1 MSSAIGSP
9 SAMTTIRTTLSL
21 LFALALATTLRA
33 QEATLGLSSPT
44 TSPGQPVEIVL
55 TVRDARSAE
64 VPETLNVP
72 GLRIQLSGRSTRFEM
87 NNLQITSSLTCTYTV
102 VPERT
107 GEFDIPAVNV
117 QVGVKTIQTNPLR
130 LNVVDSS
137 LGMPMAQ
144 PAPMPLTT
152 DPGMAPPTPQGQAAP
167 FFGELV
173 LSKKKAW
180 VGEPIPVE
188 LRYYFLGTIGGE
200 VGDRPNLTGEGF
212 TTQKLNNVPKREQI
226 VNGEN
231 YVVFAFQ
238 TSITPAKSGMLEI
251 PPAALEAR
259 LQLPGSV
266 PPGFDDFFRNFGGMV
281 PPGMFTNARQ
291 VAVETRPVQIEVSPL
306 PKQGRPEN
314 FPGAIGKFKM
324 KASVNPKKTG
334 PGDPV
339 TLRVVVTGQGNFEAM
354 GAPVLTGE
362 ENWRTYP
369 PSENFQPTDGVNFSG
384 EKVYEFMLVAR
395 TDQTQTPGV
404 SFSYFDPD
412 AGKYETLTQAP
423 LPVEARAGEPMQ
435 SAVNTDPAPQDGKS
449 ESASGP
455 RAPAPTSPAKPA
467 GASSWT
473 LPILNPAFLMANAA
487 LALLWLLGSIVAVF
501 LLVSR
506 SEAGL
511 RRKKA
516 RKTKARLAA
525 LQDCP
530 DKEFFSLAAE
540 CLRFQLHVEDHPLEA
555 DTELD
560 NLDLD
565 DDSKDILQDLLA
577 RDAECK
583 YSFGSTA
590 TPERETRSRILE
602 VLKKISS

>member
-1 MSSAIGSP
+1 MSSVTGKTLPMKKTA
-9 SAMTTIRTTLSL
+9 TILGLLAAFLFTLPL
-21 LFALALATTLRA
+21 CA

-44 TSPGQPVEIVL
+44 TAPGQPMEIVL
-55 TVRDARSAE
+55 TVRDARDAK
-64 VPETLNVP
+64 VPETINVP
-72 GLRIQLSGRSTRFEM
+72 GLRIQLFGRSTRFEM
-87 NNLQITSSLTCTYTV
+87 NNFQITSSLTYTYSV
-102 VPERT
+102 VTERT
-107 GEFDIPAVNV
+107 GEFDIPPVSV
-117 QVGVKTIQTNPLR
+117 QVGGKTIQTNPVR
-130 LNVVDSS
+130 LTVVDSA
-137 LGMPMAQ
+137 LGAPSAQ
-144 PAPMPLTT
+144 PAPRPSTV
-152 DPGMAPPTPQGQAAP
+152 DPSLPPTTSGQAAP

-173 LSKKKAW
+173 FSKKKAW

-238 TSITPAKSGMLEI
+238 TSITPAKSGLLES
-251 PPAALEAR
+251 PPASLEAR

-291 VAVETRPVQIEVSPL
+291 VSVETRPVQIEVSAL
-306 PKQGRPEN
+306 PKDGRPEDFN
-314 FPGAIGKFKM
+314 GAIGKFKM
-324 KASVNPKKTG
+324 EASVNPKKTG

-339 TLRVVVTGQGNFEAM
+339 TLRVVVSGQGNFQAM
-354 GAPVLTGE
+354 GAPVLTGD

-369 PSENFQPTDGVNFSG
+369 PSENFQPADGVNFSG

-404 SFSYFDPD
+404 NFSYFDPD
-412 AGKYETLTQAP
+412 TGKYETLTQAP
-423 LPVEARAGEPMQ
+423 LPVDARAGEPKQ
-435 SAVNTDPAPQDGKS
+435 SAVV
-449 ESASGP
+449 SGSYSKEDKKQTAEKTVS
-455 RAPAPTSPAKPA
+455 APAAPAKPA

-473 LPILNPAFLMANAA
+473 MPLFNPAFLMGNAA
-487 LALLWLLGSIVAVF
+487 LAFVWLLGLIFVAF
-501 LLVSR
+501 RLVAR
-506 SEAGL
+506 SEGGI

-516 RKTKARLAA
+516 RKTKALLAA

-530 DKEFFSLAAE
+530 DKEFYSRAAE
-540 CLRFQLHVEDHPLEA
+540 CLRFQLHVEDQPLEA
-555 DTELD
+555 DVELQE
-560 NLDLD
+560 LDLD
-565 DDSKDILQDLLA
+565 DDSNDVLRELLA

-583 YSFGSTA
+583 YSFGKSA
-590 TPERETRSRILE
+590 APERETRSRILE
-602 VLKKISS
+602 ALKKISS

>member
-1 MSSAIGSP
+1 MLP
-9 SAMTTIRTTLSL
+9 
-21 LFALALATTLRA
+21 
-33 QEATLGLSSPT
+33 
-44 TSPGQPVEIVL
+44 
-55 TVRDARSAE
+55 
-64 VPETLNVP
+64 
-72 GLRIQLSGRSTRFEM
+72 
-87 NNLQITSSLTCTYTV
+87 
-102 VPERT
+102 
-107 GEFDIPAVNV
+107 PA
-117 QVGVKTIQTNPLR
+117 
-130 LNVVDSS
+130 
-137 LGMPMAQ
+137 
-144 PAPMPLTT
+144 T
-152 DPGMAPPTPQGQAAP
+152 DPGIAPPTPQGQAVP

-188 LRYYFLGTIGGE
+188 LRYYFLGSIGGE

-226 VNGEN
+226 VNGDN

-291 VAVETRPVQIEVSPL
+291 VAVETRPVQIEVDPL

-314 FPGAIGKFKM
+314 FSGAIGKFKM
-324 KASVNPKKTG
+324 EASVNPKKTG

-339 TLRVVVTGQGNFEAM
+339 TLRVAVTGQGNFEAM
-354 GAPVLTGE
+354 GAPVLTGD

-369 PSENFQPTDGVNFSG
+369 PSEKFQPADGVNFSG

-404 SFSYFDPD
+404 TFSYFDPD
-412 AGKYETLTQAP
+412 TGKYETLTQAP
-423 LPVEARAGEPMQ
+423 LAVEARAGEPNQ
-435 SAVNTDPAPQDGKS
+435 APPAAAESTASKS
-449 ESASGP
+449 EIGAD
-455 RAPAPTSPAKPA
+455 AKAAAPTPLKPV
-467 GASSWT
+467 GSSSWT

-487 LALLWLLGSIVAVF
+487 LGLVWLLALIIVV
-501 LLVSR
+501 VRWISH
-506 SEAGL
+506 SEGGL

-516 RKTKARLAA
+516 RKTKALLAA
-525 LQDCP
+525 LKDCP
-530 DKEFFSLAAE
+530 DKEFFSRAAE
-540 CLRFQLHVEDHPLEA
+540 CLRSLLHVENHPLEA
-555 DTELD
+555 DAELD

-565 DDSKDILQDLLA
+565 DDSKDVLLDLLA

-583 YSFGSTA
+583 YSFGATA
-590 TPERETRSRILE
+590 APERDTRSRILE
-602 VLKKISS
+602 ALKKISS

>member
-1 MSSAIGSP
+1 MIF
-9 SAMTTIRTTLSL
+9 IRTALAL
-21 LFALALATTLRA
+21 LFAFALAAGLHA

-44 TSPGQPVEIVL
+44 TSPGQQIEIVL
-55 TVRDARSAE
+55 TVRDARSAD

-72 GLRIQLSGRSTRFEM
+72 GLRIQLFGRSTRFEM
-87 NNLQITSSLTCTYTV
+87 NNFQITSTLTFTYTV
-102 VPERT
+102 IPERT
-107 GEFDIPAVNV
+107 GEFDIPPVDV
-117 QVGVKTIQTNPLR
+117 QVGGRTLQTNPVR
-130 LNVVDSS
+130 LSVVDSA
-137 LGMPMAQ
+137 LGLAPNQ
-144 PAPMPLTT
+144 PAPMPLTN
-152 DPGMAPPTPQGQAAP
+152 DPGIAQPAPQGQAAP

-314 FPGAIGKFKM
+314 FTGAIGKFKM
-324 KASVNPKKTG
+324 EASVNPKKTG

-354 GAPVLTGE
+354 GAPLLTGD

-369 PSENFQPTDGVNFSG
+369 PSEKFQPADGVNFSG
-384 EKVYEFMLVAR
+384 EKAFEFMLVAR

-412 AGKYETLTQAP
+412 TGKYETLTQDP
-423 LPVEARAGEPMQ
+423 LPVEARAGEP
-435 SAVNTDPAPQDGKS
+435 NTSTPAIGTEPVGATS
-449 ESASGP
+449 EGGANTKP
-455 RAPAPTSPAKPA
+455 AAPSPLKPA
-467 GASSWT
+467 GSSSWT
-473 LPILNPAFLMANAA
+473 LPILDPAFLMANAA
-487 LALLWLLGSIVAVF
+487 LGAVWIMALIVVVF
-501 LLVSR
+501 LLISR
-506 SEAGL
+506 SEGGI

-516 RKTKARLAA
+516 RKTKALLAA

-530 DKEFFSLAAE
+530 DKEFFSRAAE

-555 DTELD
+555 DEELD
-560 NLDLD
+560 ALDLD
-565 DDSKDILQDLLA
+565 DDSKDVLQDLLA

-583 YSFGSTA
+583 YSFGATA
-590 TPERETRSRILE
+590 APERDTRARILE
-602 VLKKISS
+602 ALKKISI

>member
-1 MSSAIGSP
+1 MSSATGSP
-9 SAMTTIRTTLSL
+9 APMISFRTALAL
-21 LFALALATTLRA
+21 FFAFALAATLRA

-44 TSPGQPVEIVL
+44 TSPGQQVEIVL
-55 TVRDARSAE
+55 TVRDARSAD

-72 GLRIQLSGRSTRFEM
+72 GLQIQLFGRSTRFEM
-87 NNLQITSSLTCTYTV
+87 NNFQITSSLTFTYTV
-102 VPERT
+102 IPERT
-107 GEFDIPAVNV
+107 GEFDIPPVTV
-117 QVGVKTIQTNPLR
+117 QVGGKTIQTNPLR
-130 LNVVDSS
+130 LNVVDSA
-137 LGMPMAQ
+137 LGMPSAQ
-144 PAPMPLTT
+144 PMLPPAT
-152 DPGMAPPTPQGQAAP
+152 DPGMAPPTPQGQAVP

-188 LRYYFLGTIGGE
+188 LRYYFLGSIGGE

-226 VNGEN
+226 VNGDN

-314 FPGAIGKFKM
+314 FSGAIGKFKM
-324 KASVNPKKTG
+324 EASVNPKKTG

-339 TLRVVVTGQGNFEAM
+339 TLRVAVTGQGNFEAM
-354 GAPVLTGE
+354 GAPVLTGD

-369 PSENFQPTDGVNFSG
+369 PSEKFQPADGVNFSG

-412 AGKYETLTQAP
+412 TGKYETLTQAP
-423 LPVEARAGEPMQ
+423 LAVEARAGEPTQ
-435 SAVNTDPAPQDGKS
+435 APPAAAESAASKSEIGADAKAASPAPL
-449 ESASGP
+449 
-455 RAPAPTSPAKPA
+455 KPV
-467 GASSWT
+467 GSSSWT

-487 LALLWLLGSIVAVF
+487 LGLVWLLALIIVVAR
-501 LLVSR
+501 LISR
-506 SEAGL
+506 SEGGL

-516 RKTKARLAA
+516 RKTKALLAA
-525 LQDCP
+525 LKDCP
-530 DKEFFSLAAE
+530 DKEFFSRAAE
-540 CLRFQLHVEDHPLEA
+540 CLRSLLHVEDHPLEA
-555 DTELD
+555 DAELD
-560 NLDLD
+560 SLDLD
-565 DDSKDILQDLLA
+565 DDSKDVLLDLLS

-583 YSFGSTA
+583 YSFGATA
-590 TPERETRSRILE
+590 APERETRSRILE
-602 VLKKISS
+602 ALKKISS

>member
-1 MSSAIGSP
+1 MSSVIGKTLP
-9 SAMTTIRTTLSL
+9 MKKTATILGL
-21 LFALALATTLRA
+21 LAAFFFALPLCA

-44 TSPGQPVEIVL
+44 TAPGQPMEIVL

-64 VPETLNVP
+64 VPETINVP
-72 GLRIQLSGRSTRFEM
+72 GLKIQLFGRSTRFEM
-87 NNLQITSSLTCTYTV
+87 NNFQITSSLTYTYSV

-107 GEFDIPAVNV
+107 GEFDIPSVSV
-117 QVGVKTIQTNPLR
+117 QVGGKTIQTNPVR
-130 LNVVDSS
+130 LTVVDSA
-137 LGMPMAQ
+137 LGAPSAQ
-144 PAPMPLTT
+144 PAPMPSAA
-152 DPGMAPPTPQGQAAP
+152 DPSLPPTPQGQAVP

-173 LSKKKAW
+173 FSKKKAW

-200 VGDRPNLTGEGF
+200 VGDRPNLAGEGF

-238 TSITPAKSGMLEI
+238 TSITPAKSGLLEI

-291 VAVETRPVQIEVSPL
+291 VSVETRPVQIDVAPL
-306 PKQGRPEN
+306 PKQGQPEN
-314 FPGAIGKFKM
+314 FTGAIGKFKM
-324 KASVNPKKTG
+324 EASVNPKKTG

-339 TLRVVVTGQGNFEAM
+339 TLRVVVSGQGNFEAM
-354 GAPVLTGE
+354 GAPVLTGD

-369 PSENFQPTDGVNFSG
+369 PSENFQPADGVNFSG

-412 AGKYETLTQAP
+412 TGKYETLTQDP
-423 LPVEARAGEPMQ
+423 LPVEARAGEPKQ
-435 SAVNTDPAPQDGKS
+435 SANATSAESKDEKTAPSEKAPASSPAPS
-449 ESASGP
+449 
-455 RAPAPTSPAKPA
+455 KPA

-473 LPILNPAFLMANAA
+473 MPLLNPAFLMANAT
-487 LALLWLLGSIVAVF
+487 LGLVWLLGLIFVAF
-501 LLVSR
+501 RLVAR
-506 SEAGL
+506 SEGGI

-516 RKTKARLAA
+516 RKTKSLLAA
-525 LQDCP
+525 LQGCP
-530 DKEFFSLAAE
+530 DKEFYARAAE
-540 CLRFQLHVEDHPLEA
+540 CLRFQLHVEDQPLEA
-555 DTELD
+555 DAELD
-560 NLDLD
+560 GLDLD
-565 DDSKDILQDLLA
+565 EDSKDVLTELLA

-583 YSFGSTA
+583 YSFGSAA
-590 TPERETRSRILE
+590 TPERETRARILE
-602 VLKKISS
+602 ALKKISS

>member
-1 MSSAIGSP
+1 MISF
-9 SAMTTIRTTLSL
+9 RTALAL
-21 LFALALATTLRA
+21 LFAFALAATLRA

-72 GLRIQLSGRSTRFEM
+72 SLRIQLSGRSTRFEM
-87 NNLQITSSLTCTYTV
+87 NNFQITSSLTFTYTV

-107 GEFDIPAVNV
+107 GEFDIPAVTV
-117 QVGVKTIQTNPLR
+117 QVGGKTIQTNPLR
-130 LNVVDSS
+130 LNVVDSA
-137 LGMPMAQ
+137 LGMPSAQ
-144 PAPMPLTT
+144 PMLPPAT
-152 DPGMAPPTPQGQAAP
+152 DPGMAPPTPQGQAVP

-188 LRYYFLGTIGGE
+188 LRYYFLGSIGGE

-226 VNGEN
+226 VNGDN

-291 VAVETRPVQIEVSPL
+291 VAVETRPVQIEVDPL

-314 FPGAIGKFKM
+314 FSGAIGKFKM
-324 KASVNPKKTG
+324 EASVNPKKTG

-354 GAPVLTGE
+354 GAPVLTSD

-369 PSENFQPTDGVNFSG
+369 PSEKFQPTDGVNFSG

-412 AGKYETLTQAP
+412 TGKYETLTQAP
-423 LPVEARAGEPMQ
+423 LAVEARADEPNQ
-435 SAVNTDPAPQDGKS
+435 APLAAAESAASKS
-449 ESASGP
+449 EIGADAKAT
-455 RAPAPTSPAKPA
+455 APAPLKPA
-467 GASSWT
+467 GSSSWT
-473 LPILNPAFLMANAA
+473 HPILNPAFLMANAA
-487 LALLWLLGSIVAVF
+487 LGLVWLLALIIVVVR
-501 LLVSR
+501 LISR
-506 SEAGL
+506 SEGGL

-516 RKTKARLAA
+516 RKTKALLVA
-525 LQDCP
+525 LKDCP
-530 DKEFFSLAAE
+530 DKEFFSRAAE
-540 CLRFQLHVEDHPLEA
+540 CLRSLLHVEDHPLEA
-555 DTELD
+555 DAELD
-560 NLDLD
+560 CLDLD
-565 DDSKDILQDLLA
+565 DDSKDVLLDLLA

-583 YSFGSTA
+583 YSFGATA
-590 TPERETRSRILE
+590 APEQETRSRILE
-602 VLKKISS
+602 ALKKISS

>member
-1 MSSAIGSP
+1 MIF
-9 SAMTTIRTTLSL
+9 IRTALAL
-21 LFALALATTLRA
+21 LFAFALAAGLHA
-33 QEATLGLSSPT
+33 QEATLALSSPT
-44 TSPGQPVEIVL
+44 TSPGQQIEIVL
-55 TVRDARSAE
+55 TVRDARSAD

-72 GLRIQLSGRSTRFEM
+72 GLRIQLFGRSTRFEM
-87 NNLQITSSLTCTYTV
+87 NNFQITSTLTFTYTV
-102 VPERT
+102 IPERT
-107 GEFDIPAVNV
+107 GEFDIPPVGV
-117 QVGVKTIQTNPLR
+117 QVGGRTLQTNPVR
-130 LNVVDSS
+130 LSVVDSA
-137 LGMPMAQ
+137 LGLAPNQ
-144 PAPMPLTT
+144 PAPMPLTN
-152 DPGMAPPTPQGQAAP
+152 DPGIAPPVPQGQAPP

-314 FPGAIGKFKM
+314 FTGAIGKFKM
-324 KASVNPKKTG
+324 EASVNPKKTG

-354 GAPVLTGE
+354 GAPVLTGD

-369 PSENFQPTDGVNFSG
+369 PSEKFQPADGVNFSG
-384 EKVYEFMLVAR
+384 EKAFEFMLVAR

-412 AGKYETLTQAP
+412 TGKYETLTQDP
-423 LPVEARAGEPMQ
+423 LPVEARAGEP
-435 SAVNTDPAPQDGKS
+435 NTSTPAIGTEPVGVTS
-449 ESASGP
+449 EGGANTKP
-455 RAPAPTSPAKPA
+455 AAPSPLKPA
-467 GASSWT
+467 GSSSWT
-473 LPILNPAFLMANAA
+473 LPILDPAFLMANAA
-487 LALLWLLGSIVAVF
+487 LGAVWIMALIVVVF
-501 LLVSR
+501 LLISR
-506 SEAGL
+506 SEGGI

-516 RKTKARLAA
+516 RKTKALLAA

-530 DKEFFSLAAE
+530 DKEFFSRAAE

-555 DTELD
+555 DEELD
-560 NLDLD
+560 ALDMD
-565 DDSKDILQDLLA
+565 DDSKDVLQDLLA

-583 YSFGSTA
+583 YSFGATA
-590 TPERETRSRILE
+590 APERDTRARILE
-602 VLKKISS
+602 ALKKISI

>member
-1 MSSAIGSP
+1 MISF
-9 SAMTTIRTTLSL
+9 RTALAL
-21 LFALALATTLRA
+21 LFAFALAASLRA
-33 QEATLGLSSPT
+33 QETTLGLSSPT

-87 NNLQITSSLTCTYTV
+87 NNFQITSSLTCTYTV
-102 VPERT
+102 IPERT
-107 GEFDIPAVNV
+107 GEFDIPPVTV
-117 QVGVKTIQTNPLR
+117 QVGGKTIQTNPLR
-130 LNVVDSS
+130 LNVVDSA
-137 LGMPMAQ
+137 LGMPSAQ
-144 PAPMPLTT
+144 PMLPPVT
-152 DPGMAPPTPQGQAAP
+152 DPGMAPPTPQGQAVP

-188 LRYYFLGTIGGE
+188 LRYYFLGSIGGE

-226 VNGEN
+226 VNGDN

-314 FPGAIGKFKM
+314 FSGAIGKFKM
-324 KASVNPKKTG
+324 EASVNPKKTG

-339 TLRVVVTGQGNFEAM
+339 TLRVAVTGQGNFEAM
-354 GAPVLTGE
+354 GAPVLTGD

-369 PSENFQPTDGVNFSG
+369 PSEKFQPADGVNFSG

-404 SFSYFDPD
+404 TFSYFDPD
-412 AGKYETLTQAP
+412 TGKYETLTQAP
-423 LPVEARAGEPMQ
+423 LAVEARAGEPNQ
-435 SAVNTDPAPQDGKS
+435 APPAAAESTASKS
-449 ESASGP
+449 EIGAD
-455 RAPAPTSPAKPA
+455 AKAAAPTPLKPV
-467 GASSWT
+467 GSSSWT

-487 LALLWLLGSIVAVF
+487 LGLVWLLALIIVVIRWI
-501 LLVSR
+501 SR
-506 SEAGL
+506 SEGGL

-516 RKTKARLAA
+516 RKTKALLAA
-525 LQDCP
+525 LKDCP
-530 DKEFFSLAAE
+530 DKEFFSRAAE
-540 CLRFQLHVEDHPLEA
+540 CLRSLLHVENHPLEA
-555 DTELD
+555 DAELD
-560 NLDLD
+560 SLDLD
-565 DDSKDILQDLLA
+565 DDSKDVLLDLLA

-583 YSFGSTA
+583 YSFGATA
-590 TPERETRSRILE
+590 APERDTRSRILE
-602 VLKKISS
+602 ALKKISS

>member
-1 MSSAIGSP
+1 MSSAIGKTLP
-9 SAMTTIRTTLSL
+9 MKKTATILGL
-21 LFALALATTLRA
+21 LAAFFFALPLCA

-44 TSPGQPVEIVL
+44 TAPGQPMEIVL

-64 VPETLNVP
+64 VPETINVP
-72 GLRIQLSGRSTRFEM
+72 GLKIQLFGRSTRFEM
-87 NNLQITSSLTCTYTV
+87 NNFQITSSLTFTYTV
-102 VPERT
+102 IPEQT
-107 GEFDIPAVNV
+107 GEFDIPPVSV
-117 QVGVKTIQTNPLR
+117 QVGGKTIQTNPVR
-130 LNVVDSS
+130 LTVVDSA
-137 LGMPMAQ
+137 LGAPSAQ
-144 PAPMPLTT
+144 PMLPPAT
-152 DPGMAPPTPQGQAAP
+152 DPGITPPTPQGQAVP

-188 LRYYFLGTIGGE
+188 LRYYFLGSIGGE

-314 FPGAIGKFKM
+314 FSGAIGKFKM
-324 KASVNPKKTG
+324 EASVNPKKTG

-339 TLRVVVTGQGNFEAM
+339 TLRVVVSGQGNFEAM
-354 GAPVLTGE
+354 GAPVLTSD

-369 PSENFQPTDGVNFSG
+369 PSEKFQPTDGVNFSG

-395 TDQTQTPGV
+395 TDQNQTPGV
-404 SFSYFDPD
+404 TFSYFDPD
-412 AGKYETLTQAP
+412 TGKYETLTQAP
-423 LPVEARAGEPMQ
+423 LAVEARAGEPNQ
-435 SAVNTDPAPQDGKS
+435 APPAAAESAASKS
-449 ESASGP
+449 EISADAKST
-455 RAPAPTSPAKPA
+455 APAPLKPV
-467 GASSWT
+467 GSSSWT

-487 LALLWLLGSIVAVF
+487 LGLVWLLALIIVVVR
-501 LLVSR
+501 LISR
-506 SEAGL
+506 SEGGL

-516 RKTKARLAA
+516 RKTKALLAA
-525 LQDCP
+525 LKDCP
-530 DKEFFSLAAE
+530 DKEFFSRAAE
-540 CLRFQLHVEDHPLEA
+540 CLRSLLRVEDHPLEA
-555 DTELD
+555 EEELD
-560 NLDLD
+560 ILDLD
-565 DDSKDILQDLLA
+565 DDSKDVLQDLLA

-583 YSFGSTA
+583 YSFGATA
-590 TPERETRSRILE
+590 SPERETRSRILE
-602 VLKKISS
+602 ALKKISS

>member
-1 MSSAIGSP
+1 MIP
-9 SAMTTIRTTLSL
+9 IRTALAL
-21 LFALALATTLRA
+21 LFAFALAASLRA
-33 QEATLGLSSPT
+33 QEATLGLGSPT
-44 TSPGQPVEIVL
+44 TSRGQQVEMVL
-55 TVRDARSAE
+55 TVRDARSAD

-72 GLRIQLSGRSTRFEM
+72 GLRIQLFGRSTRFEM
-87 NNLQITSSLTCTYTV
+87 NNFQITSSLTFTYTV
-102 VPERT
+102 IPERT
-107 GEFDIPAVNV
+107 GEFDIPP
-117 QVGVKTIQTNPLR
+117 VGVRVDGKTIQTNPVR
-130 LNVVDSS
+130 LSVVDSAP
-137 LGMPMAQ
+137 GMPSAQ
-144 PAPMPLTT
+144 SAMPTTT
-152 DPGMAPPTPQGQAAP
+152 DPGITPPMPQGQAVP

-266 PPGFDDFFRNFGGMV
+266 PQGFDDFFRNFGGMV

-314 FPGAIGKFKM
+314 FTGAIGKFKM
-324 KASVNPKKTG
+324 EASVNPKKTG

-339 TLRVVVTGQGNFEAM
+339 SLRVVVSGQGNFDAM
-354 GAPVLTGE
+354 GAPVLTGD

-369 PSENFQPTDGVNFSG
+369 PSEKFQPADGINFSG

-412 AGKYETLTQAP
+412 TGKYETLKQDPIA
-423 LPVEARAGEPMQ
+423 VEARAGEPKQ
-435 SAVNTDPAPQDGKS
+435 SAAASNAEPAATKS
-449 ESASGP
+449 EGGAETKPS
-455 RAPAPTSPAKPA
+455 APASLKPA
-467 GASSWT
+467 GSSSWT

-487 LALLWLLGSIVAVF
+487 LGLVWLLALIIVAF
-501 LLVSR
+501 LLISR
-506 SEAGL
+506 SEGGV

-516 RKTKARLAA
+516 RKTKALLAA

-530 DKEFFSLAAE
+530 DKEFFSRAAE

-555 DTELD
+555 DAELD
-560 NLDLD
+560 GLDLD
-565 DDSKDILQDLLA
+565 DDSKEVLQDLLA

-583 YSFGSTA
+583 YSFGA
-590 TPERETRSRILE
+590 IAAPERETRSKILE
-602 VLKKISS
+602 ALKKISS